1 MGNILL
7 PPVPDSLRENL
18 AFVLGAERAET
29 WLAGAVECARRLVRD
44 WRLTPH
50 EVLTGG
56 SFSLCLRC
64 VDDDGAETVLKVPAS
79 AEEGDA
85 EIAALR
91 AWAGDGA
98 ARVLRADPESASM
111 LMNFLGQ
118 VGEGDYGLADIVDL
132 AERLHRGERQGF
144 DFPEVHD
151 NLDRRVYWAR
161 ERFAEVGYAH
171 HLDDLRNAEKVVAE
185 LSAVSGD
192 RVLLHGDL
200 QAKNLIVSAGE
211 LVAVDPMPV
220 VGPALFD
227 IAFWIAKSD
236 HARPTRTY
244 VDEVS
249 RLRPGLDGDAL
260 LRWTWAL
267 AVLENRPYLQRGAA
281 ARQQFIDEVRELV
294 NA

>member
-1 MGNILL
+1 MENISL

-18 AFVLGAERAET
+18 AYVLGAEQAET
-29 WLAGAVECARRLVRD
+29 WLATAVERARTLVQD
-44 WRLTPH
+44 WGLTPR

-64 VDDDGAETVLKVPAS
+64 VDEHGAESVLKVPAS
-79 AEEGDA
+79 SEAGLA

-91 AWAGDGA
+91 AWAGHGA
-98 ARVLRADPESASM
+98 ARVLRTDPESSSI
-111 LMNFLGQ
+111 LMNFLGRF
-118 VGEGDYGLADIVDL
+118 GEGGYGLADIVDL
-132 AERLHRGERQGF
+132 TDRLHRGRPLGF

-151 NLDRRVYWAR
+151 NLERRLDWAR
-161 ERFAEVGYAH
+161 RRFAEDGYTH
-171 HLDDLRNAEKVVAE
+171 HLDDLRNAEKLVVE
-185 LSAVSGD
+185 LSSSVSD
-192 RVLLHGDL
+192 PVLLHGDL
-200 QAKNLIVSAGE
+200 QAKNLILSGGE

-249 RLRPGLDGDAL
+249 RLRPALDGDAL

-281 ARQQFIDEVRELV
+281 ARQEFIDEGRDLV
-294 NA
+294 AV